1 MASIDKSFFGR
12 PFFRSGAS
20 VPVQALTAASTGTRI
35 NSFGVTTIT
44 HTTAGDKAYK
54 LAAPVTGVD
63 KHIFVRS
70 ASTAVI
76 TIRANSTAVTFY
88 PTTNNLITCT
98 SGAKVSVHLIGLSA
112 TSWGIQARST
122 GVALAG
128 STLD

>member
-1 MASIDKSFFGR
+1 MASIDKSFFGQ
-12 PFFRSGAS
+12 PMFRTGAR

-35 NSFGVTTIT
+35 TSYGATSIT
-44 HTTAGDKAYK
+44 HSTAGDKAFK
-54 LAAPVTGVD
+54 LAAPVTGVE
-63 KHIFVRS
+63 KHIFIRS

-76 TIRANSTAVTFY
+76 TIRANTTAVTFF
-88 PTTNNLITCT
+88 PTTANLITCT
-98 SGAKVSVHLIGLSA
+98 SGAKVSLHLIGLSA